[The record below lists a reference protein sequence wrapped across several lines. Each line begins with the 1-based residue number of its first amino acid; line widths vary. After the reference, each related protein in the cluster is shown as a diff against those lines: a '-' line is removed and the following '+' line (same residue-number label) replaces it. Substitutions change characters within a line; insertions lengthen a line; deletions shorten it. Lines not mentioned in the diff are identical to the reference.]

1 MKTPILA
8 IAFAMATAADGALLI
23 TGLVDGTEAGG
34 NPKVIEVVSTTDGLE
49 LSDFFILRDTNGS
62 SGGSF
67 TVSSTYQFPTG
78 TLDAGEFFYIYGNAN
93 SETRLEDLGIGNTDT
108 NADSSSI
115 ANQNGDDIFAISTS
129 TSTANIIDAFG
140 LLGQDDTN
148 FYADSVSYRQA
159 GTAANPTGVLDGG
172 NFDITDYSEAVL
184 LANLGSFTVVPE
196 PSAALLGGLGFLIL
210 LRRRR

>member
-1 MKTPILA
+1 MTK
-8 IAFAMATAADGALLI
+8 
-23 TGLVDGTEAGG
+23 
-34 NPKVIEVVSTTDGLE
+34 S
-49 LSDFFILRDTNGS
+49 
-62 SGGSF
+62 
-67 TVSSTYQFPTG
+67 
-78 TLDAGEFFYIYGNAN
+78 
-93 SETRLEDLGIGNTDT
+93 
-108 NADSSSI
+108 
-115 ANQNGDDIFAISTS
+115 QNGDDIFAISTS